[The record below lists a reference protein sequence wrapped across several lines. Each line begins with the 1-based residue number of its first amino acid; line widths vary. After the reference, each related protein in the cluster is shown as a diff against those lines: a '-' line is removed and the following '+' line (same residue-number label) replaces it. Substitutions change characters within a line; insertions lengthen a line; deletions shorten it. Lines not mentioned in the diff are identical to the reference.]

1 MALLTASAFCRWPTI
16 APDARRHEA
25 QAPAIL
31 PLVALQLARV
41 LASPGPGMRGRPR
54 CAKAPADLPFVALQ
68 LARVLASPG
77 PHLRGLAMKAMPFL
91 ALQLARVLA
100 SPGPGMRGRPRC
112 AQAPADLPFVALQLA
127 RVLASPGP
135 RQLCSTASVS
145 LPSGACR
152 AEP

>member
-1 MALLTASAFCRWPTI
+1 MALLTASAFSRWPTM
-16 APDARRHEA
+16 APDARRLKA

-31 PLVALQLARV
+31 P
-41 LASPGPGMRGRPR
+41 
-54 CAKAPADLPFVALQ
+54 FV
-68 LARVLASPG
+68 
-77 PHLRGLAMKAMPFL
+77 

-135 RQLCSTASVS
+135 GIRGLAMKAMPFVISCAQGIKAVGCKPPCSISEAPFSFCDD
-145 LPSGACR
+145 LR
-152 AEP
+152 R

>member
-31 PLVALQLARV
+31 PLV
-41 LASPGPGMRGRPR
+41 
-54 CAKAPADLPFVALQ
+54 
-68 LARVLASPG
+68 
-77 PHLRGLAMKAMPFL
+77 